1 MSLSKKKKA
10 KAITSIAMFYDVQN
24 PNKFFKDI
32 KDILR
37 KDGIWVME
45 MYHLPILLKY
55 NAYDSICH
63 EHITYFSLNQINYLC
78 EKNNLRIF
86 KTSLNSMNCGSI
98 RFFI

>member
-1 MSLSKKKKA
+1 MLSLSKKKKA

-55 NAYDSICH
+55 NIGP
-63 EHITYFSLNQINYLC
+63 YFCI
-78 EKNNLRIF
+78 
-86 KTSLNSMNCGSI
+86 
-98 RFFI
+98 